1 MRHYLKTERMKIST
15 ELMLKILNVVSWII
29 FIGLSV
35 EAGGFITNAFFT
47 LLLNPVGARHFWQQV
62 DLSGLY
68 YFDRG
73 HFFAQALMIC
83 IVAVMKAYL
92 FYVIVR
98 ALKKINMSRPFSPKM
113 GARILKIA
121 YVTFVIG
128 LFSVWGFNNTAWLA
142 AKGVKMPNIQDMR
155 LGGGD
160 VWLFMSVTLFVIA
173 QIFKKGIELQTENE
187 LTV

>member
-1 MRHYLKTERMKIST
+1 MKVST
-15 ELMLKILNVVSWII
+15 EQMLKILNVVSWII
-29 FIGLSV
+29 FVGVSI

-68 YFDRG
+68 NFDRG

-83 IVAVMKAYL
+83 IVAVTRAYL
-92 FYVIVR
+92 FYLIVKI
-98 ALKKINMSRPFSPKM
+98 LYPKKIDVSQPFSKEM
-113 GARILKIA
+113 GAFVLKIA
-121 YVTFVIG
+121 YATLLIG
-128 LFSVWGFNNTAWLA
+128 LFSLWGVKYAVWLQGQ
-142 AKGVKMPNIQDMR
+142 GVKMPDAESMR

-160 VWLFMSVTLFVIA
+160 VWLFMSVTLFVIG
-173 QIFKKGIELQTENE
+173 QIFKKGIEIQTENE